1 MSNASPD
8 IKTSS
13 RWFSGL
19 NIIKSCLYVVYSTVL
34 LFPILSTPL
43 VADDFSA
50 PFYQVFSEGFG
61 VTAAVK
67 SGWYNAYGGVNFRI
81 LGMPFGS
88 FIHFLYVDL
97 AGRFQIPIST
107 SYFITKL
114 VLYLGIG
121 IVSSSVCGELLRLAG
136 KTLSRWSVLFV
147 SSTVI
152 FVSLQNHGMWSNDP
166 VSGYPLA
173 GFGSVILGLSVLAY
187 SLKSVRLGITRSRI
201 AGLTILTTVSVL
213 YYELNVGII
222 LGVAPL
228 LALAALRSAPDVS
241 ISLFSKIK
249 KLTIVSI
256 PCVVPA
262 LALGWGRI
270 VSGSTTQLYTGTSIR
285 LGSRAVSTFLSGM
298 ISTLPGSAWAL
309 SKEFLGGSIG
319 RLAGVFP
326 IVGLIAVVT
335 LMFLYSESQQKR
347 ERQRSDRWLLI
358 AGLISLL
365 LFWFVGVG
373 VQSVTAKVQDESP
386 RIGYVYTYYAIGA
399 TVVALLISLII
410 LYFGSSLRLKTTT
423 VTVGLALLIIGTCQL
438 TVNWRLMDKMNASL
452 EPNRAL
458 IAAFSSQS
466 DIPHRC
472 RVLLVWTG
480 GGWPSY
486 YEDGMT
492 KGLQAAYLHYH
503 GEKFCPN
510 FVMPMP

>member
-121 IVSSSVCGELLRLAG
+121 AVSSAVCSELLRLAG

-187 SLKSVRLGITRSRI
+187 SLKSVRLGITRSHDSYDGI
-201 AGLTILTTVSVL
+201 CSVL
-213 YYELNVGII
+213 RTKCWN
-222 LGVAPL
+222 
-228 LALAALRSAPDVS
+228 SS
-241 ISLFSKIK
+241 
-249 KLTIVSI
+249 
-256 PCVVPA
+256 
-262 LALGWGRI
+262 WGR
-270 VSGSTTQLYTGTSIR
+270 ST
-285 LGSRAVSTFLSGM
+285 SRTCSFTERARCINF
-298 ISTLPGSAWAL
+298 A
-309 SKEFLGGSIG
+309 F
-319 RLAGVFP
+319 
-326 IVGLIAVVT
+326 
-335 LMFLYSESQQKR
+335 R
-347 ERQRSDRWLLI
+347 E
-358 AGLISLL
+358 
-365 LFWFVGVG
+365 
-373 VQSVTAKVQDESP
+373 
-386 RIGYVYTYYAIGA
+386 
-399 TVVALLISLII
+399 
-410 LYFGSSLRLKTTT
+410 
-423 VTVGLALLIIGTCQL
+423 
-438 TVNWRLMDKMNASL
+438 N
-452 EPNRAL
+452 
-458 IAAFSSQS
+458 
-466 DIPHRC
+466 
-472 RVLLVWTG
+472 
-480 GGWPSY
+480 
-486 YEDGMT
+486 
-492 KGLQAAYLHYH
+492 
-503 GEKFCPN
+503 
-510 FVMPMP
+510 